1 MRAKRVK
8 APCPNANRRASVVL
22 APVLDLKAAAPLAD
36 ELIALRGS
44 DLVIDGSGVQRVGA
58 QCLQVLLAA
67 RRTWA
72 ADRAAFTIVAASEHL
87 EATATLLGTSAAL
100 FDSVETRS

>member
-1 MRAKRVK
+1 MAG
-8 APCPNANRRASVVL
+8 PDRRNVVVL

-36 ELIALRGS
+36 ELIALRGT
-44 DLVIDGSGVQRVGA
+44 DITIDGTGVQRVGA

-72 ADRAAFTIVAASEHL
+72 ADRAEFVIVAASEHL
-87 EATATLLGTSAAL
+87 QATATLLGTSAAL
-100 FDSVETRS
+100 FDSAEISL